1 MCYLMLLTLKIQ
13 QTFCICIYFSEP
25 HLFLIYSSLFFVG
38 MVIYYSY
45 IVLLSRVLKENKNPC
60 VLLEKTCYM
69 YNVLRKFV
77 ACCYL
82 HVCMYVCISITI
94 CGGFIYS
101 TLMFK
106 VLVHVVFTW

>member
-94 CGGFIYS
+94 CGGFYI
-101 TLMFK
+101 FNFD
-106 VLVHVVFTW
+106 V

>member
-1 MCYLMLLTLKIQ
+1 MCYLMLLNLKIQ

-60 VLLEKTCYM
+60 VLLEKICYM

-82 HVCMYVCISITI
+82 HVFLSLFV
-94 CGGFIYS
+94 GVFIYS